1 MKTPSPTPPARATAD
16 MPAAGALPDT
26 TDTGAVSLAA
36 ALAGILLGAS
46 GASPRTSSASAG
58 RPGAARV
65 TGIHR

>member
-1 MKTPSPTPPARATAD
+1 

-26 TDTGAVSLAA
+26 TDTVAVSLAA

-65 TGIHR
+65 TGIPR